1 MADNSDILNQISAE
15 KRDQAKDAPAPVA
28 EKAEPAPEKPAA
40 APKAAKAAPVTE
52 K

>member
-15 KRDQAKDAPAPVA
+15 KREQSKDAPAPV
-28 EKAEPAPEKPAA
+28 AEPAPEKPAA
-40 APKAAKAAPVTE
+40 APKAKAPTAAE